1 MKKQFLIA
9 ISLAL
14 TLNVRAATGLI
25 VDTYKFGGIPVTS
38 GLLIQSD
45 SLDFDA
51 IADTTALTTWLDHSG
66 NGKTWALW
74 GGPAMSII
82 NQGSRTIT
90 APTVDQTIKAN
101 GHATIKFV
109 GGATP
114 QLLQQSIFFGASGF
128 TGLEVMCV
136 FRRNADP
143 PAVSEA
149 AGTPFQ
155 FIHPL
160 STFPNHVPFTDGN
173 VYEGMALTTRPNFG
187 NPTTS
192 MSSAFRMYDVAAA
205 QDGTAYDIWID
216 TENFVHLTTG
226 YTFSQQRE
234 EAVFHNEFSLL
245 YYVGFGTDYGGIG
258 YPYAGNVA
266 CVYVWNRRL
275 TSGERALMRTFLNT
289 RYGTSS

>member
-9 ISLAL
+9 ISLVL
-14 TLNVRAATGLI
+14 TLKVRAATGLI

-45 SLDFDA
+45 SIDFDA

-66 NGKTWALW
+66 NGKNWSLW
-74 GGPAMSII
+74 SLGNVNVI
-82 NQGSRTIT
+82 NVGSTAIT

-109 GGATP
+109 GGGTP

-136 FRRNADP
+136 LRRNADP
-143 PAVSEA
+143 PASSQL
-149 AGTPFQ
+149 AGTAFQ
-155 FIHPL
+155 FVHPL
-160 STFPNHVPFTDGN
+160 STFPNHVTFTDGN
-173 VYEGMALTTRPNFG
+173 VYEGMARTDRPNMG

-192 MSSAFRMYDVAAA
+192 LSSAFRMYDVASA
-205 QDGTAYDIWID
+205 QDGSAYDIWID
-216 TENFVHLTTG
+216 TENFVHVTSG
-226 YTFSQQRE
+226 YTFSQQGE
-234 EAVFHNEFSLL
+234 EAVNHNTLSLL
-245 YYVGFGTDYGGIG
+245 YYVGMGTDYSGMA